1 MKGVGLPSF
10 YFYMYMP
17 RPVFVNEKFYHIY
30 NRGVEK
36 RKIFMDDLDYLRFV
50 HDLFEFNDKNIVL
63 NILRRLPNSE
73 IEGSPTPFNRVRRPR
88 ELLIDIICYC
98 LMPNHYHLFLRQ
110 RAKGGISKFIQ
121 KLGGG
126 YTNYFNLKYARNG
139 VLFQGKFNAVP
150 VDTDIQFIHISRYI
164 HLNPVELLEP
174 DWKEKGIKDWKK
186 IKKFLESYRWSS
198 YLDYIGKKNFPSLI
212 KRDFLFNY
220 FDNEK
225 EYQKFV
231 KEWALKDTE
240 TIKDLAME

>member
-1 MKGVGLPSF
+1 
-10 YFYMYMP
+10 MP
-17 RPVFVNEKFYHIY
+17 RPIFVNDNFYHIY

-36 RKIFMDDLDYLRFV
+36 RQIFMDKSDYFRFI
-50 HDLFEFNDKNIVL
+50 HDLYEFNDKNMVL
-63 NILRRLPNSE
+63 NVLRRIN
-73 IEGSPTPFNRVRRPR
+73 EGNPISFIKVVKPR
-88 ELLIDIICYC
+88 EMLVEILCYC

-110 RAKGGISKFIQ
+110 RLDGGISKFLQ
-121 KLGGG
+121 KLGIG
-126 YTNYFNLKYARNG
+126 YTNYFNLKYERNG
-139 VLFQGKFNAVP
+139 VLFQGKFKAVP
-150 VDTDIQFIHISRYI
+150 VETDVQFTHISRYI
-164 HLNPVELLEP
+164 HLNPIEIVESN
-174 DWKEKGIKDWKK
+174 WKEEGIKDWRKVE
-186 IKKFLESYRWSS
+186 KFLESYRWSS